1 MLRTNAVFSGT
12 LTAKLS
18 FILAVTV
25 LPGVA
30 RAGLIFQSATQG
42 LQMIPSV
49 VLQNDLSLQQA
60 SRVHFQLTST
70 VQVTAIGAS
79 LYGTGVFF
87 GEIYALSS
95 LSALPS
101 GDPFNTLPLAR
112 VNFTPAPIAFWTSSS
127 LFP

>member
-1 MLRTNAVFSGT
+1 MNALFAGR
-12 LTAKLS
+12 LTATLS
-18 FILAVTV
+18 FILAAT
-25 LPGVA
+25 LFPGAA

-42 LQMIPSV
+42 FQMFPSV
-49 VLQNDLSLQQA
+49 VLQNDSSLQQA
-60 SRVHFQLTST
+60 SGVHFQVTST

-79 LYGTGVFF
+79 LYGTGIFF

-112 VNFTPAPIAFWTSSS
+112 VNFTPAAK
-127 LFP
+127 